1 MGLLSANCPKT
12 LLNLGDGFKGKP
24 MVAANLTLDKNRKI
38 AIALAFL
45 GAFQPTPL
53 PLAFLHK
60 LYLRQYLWS
69 GVYLLLGLTQIARVA
84 CLCEGVW
91 YCFGAD
97 HEAFANPLTFKGG
110 ALSALIPTGAAS
122 IPTGSNSIPQQR
134 SAPISAVDPS
144 AQVEAM
150 ATALRELDGLRQ
162 EGLLT
167 ESEFEQKRR
176 GLLDKLT

>member
-84 CLCEGVW
+84 CLCEGLW
-91 YCFGAD
+91 YCFGAN
-97 HEAFANPLTFKGG
+97 HERFANPLTFKGG
-110 ALSALIPTGAAS
+110 ALSALIPTGE
-122 IPTGSNSIPQQR
+122 
-134 SAPISAVDPS
+134 VDPS

-150 ATALRELDGLRQ
+150 ATALRELERLRQ
-162 EGLLT
+162 EGLLS